1 MQRNNEKTGEGAA
14 RQRLSDESDSQDTML
29 HADEEGAA
37 RQSDES
43 DFQETKCR
51 RRRSSSIGR
60 MRATFRKLVALAG
73 YDICGFRYIIRS
85 DIFLDS
91 VRVQQPTE
99 QAPPN

>member
-43 DFQETKCR
+43 DFQETRGSRDMIFVMIISDNKQCIDV
-51 RRRSSSIGR
+51 RSI
-60 MRATFRKLVALAG
+60 KK
-73 YDICGFRYIIRS
+73 
-85 DIFLDS
+85 
-91 VRVQQPTE
+91 
-99 QAPPN
+99 